1 MIGANLKS
9 ILERLP
15 QGVRLVAVS
24 KFHPASAVLEAYE
37 AGQRIFG
44 ESRPQELEAKAA
56 VLPPDIEWHFIGH
69 LQTNKLKKVLPYVT
83 MVESI
88 DSFHLLEA
96 VSRWGLDHSRP
107 IDILLELH
115 LGAELTKQGFTED
128 EVLKIVRAQ
137 SAPVPPTSAT
147 VPPISAT
154 VPPISA
160 ASSQPTSAGEPPAAS
175 FPGVRIRGLMGMAT
189 NTPDESVVK
198 ADFERIAALWRRIRS
213 EHPALRDTFTE
224 LSIGMSADWPLAV
237 ASGSTLV
244 RIGTAIFG
252 DRS

>member
-24 KFHPASAVLEAYE
+24 KFHPASAVQEAYE

-56 VLPPDIEWHFIGH
+56 VIPSDIEWHFIGH

-96 VSRWGLDHSRP
+96 VSR
-107 IDILLELH
+107 
-115 LGAELTKQGFTED
+115 
-128 EVLKIVRAQ
+128 
-137 SAPVPPTSAT
+137 
-147 VPPISAT
+147 
-154 VPPISA
+154 
-160 ASSQPTSAGEPPAAS
+160 
-175 FPGVRIRGLMGMAT
+175 
-189 NTPDESVVK
+189 
-198 ADFERIAALWRRIRS
+198 
-213 EHPALRDTFTE
+213 
-224 LSIGMSADWPLAV
+224 
-237 ASGSTLV
+237 
-244 RIGTAIFG
+244 
-252 DRS
+252 